1 MSQPDHI
8 VPALYEALA
17 KPPEGVEVTNRTVIL
32 TPEDIAEIISRMC
45 YSRQRRIQPSHV
57 GMIADMMLAEQ
68 YAPGDQITF
77 AIEEGIPKLVDGQHR
92 LQAAITAGWVGL
104 WSVRCLWT
112 EQFAA
117 DKMYLVIDTSQK
129 PRTSAVVG
137 HAAGYDQLSPRTQ
150 NAIIAAPRY
159 QNMWRGEYE
168 IPDLCSAPPIR
179 DNVDR
184 ANARIKSFEK
194 ADQILNDRA
203 ATPHIK
209 RRLATPM
216 VLAII
221 TETLTSSPWEAAE
234 FWPRVATNGDKI
246 AGELRNSLIQGPPAR
261 ASAFFTARL
270 AAHAWNQRKSNGKMR
285 RENQQSLPLQNTSL
299 VIPA

>member
-8 VPALYEALA
+8 VPALYEALK
-17 KPPEGVEVTNRTVIL
+17 KPSEGVEVTNRTAIL
-32 TPEDIAEIISRMC
+32 TPEDMAEIISEMC
-45 YSRQRRIQPSHV
+45 YSRQRRMQPSHV
-57 GMIADMMLAEQ
+57 GMIADMMLAGQ

-77 AIEEGIPKLVDGQHR
+77 ALEEGIPKLVDGQHR
-92 LQAAITAGWVGL
+92 LQAAITAGWVGV

-112 EQFAA
+112 EQFSA
-117 DKMYLVIDTSQK
+117 DKIYLVIDTSQK

-137 HAAGYDQLSPRTQ
+137 RAAGYDHLSPRIQ
-150 NAIIAAPRY
+150 NAIIAAARY
-159 QNMWRGEYE
+159 QNIWRSEYE
-168 IPDLCSAPPIR
+168 IPDLCSAPPVR
-179 DNVDR
+179 DNIDR
-184 ANARIKSFEK
+184 ANARIKAFEK
-194 ADQILNDRA
+194 ADQIINDRA

-221 TETLTSSPWEAAE
+221 TETLTESPWEAAE

-246 AGELRNSLIQGPPAR
+246 AGELRNSLIQGPPTR

-270 AAHAWNQRKSNGKMR
+270 TAHAWNQRTATGSIR
-285 RENQQSLPLQNTSL
+285 RENRQPLPLQHTSL
-299 VIPA
+299 VITA